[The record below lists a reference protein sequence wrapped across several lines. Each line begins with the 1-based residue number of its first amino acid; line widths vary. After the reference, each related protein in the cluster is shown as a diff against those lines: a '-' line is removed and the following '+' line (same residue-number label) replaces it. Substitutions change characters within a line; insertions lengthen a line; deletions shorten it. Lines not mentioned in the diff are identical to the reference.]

1 MNHNIDEAIVAG
13 IKLRDRET
21 IWHLYKQYF
30 PTISHLITTNSG
42 TEIDAEDVF
51 QDALVIIYKKI
62 SDDELILTSSFKTYL
77 YSVCR
82 NLWLQKLDKKT
93 FSTDVLDLAENAEF
107 QDSIHFEF
115 TDTESE
121 KIKIFQEHFL
131 KLSEDCQKVLK
142 LFMAKTSLKEIA
154 EEMGFGSEKYAKT
167 RKFMCKEKLKEKI
180 VNDPRFKK
188 YFGNE

>member
-1 MNHNIDEAIVAG
+1 MNHYTDEAIVAG
-13 IKLRDRET
+13 IKLRDREI
-21 IWHLYKQYF
+21 IWSLYKQYF

-93 FSTDVLDLAENAEF
+93 FSTDILDLADDSEF

-121 KIKIFQEHFL
+121 KIKISQEHFL
-131 KLSEDCQKVLK
+131 ELSEDCQKVLK

-180 VNDPRFKK
+180 LNDPRFKK

>member
-1 MNHNIDEAIVAG
+1 MNQNSDDAIVTG
-13 IKLRDRET
+13 IRLRDRET
-21 IWHLYKQYF
+21 IWSLYKQYF

-62 SDDELILTSSFKTYL
+62 SDNELILTSSFKTYL

-93 FSTDVLDLAENAEF
+93 FSTDILDLAEDSEF
-107 QDSIHFEF
+107 QESIHFEF

-131 KLSEDCQKVLK
+131 ELTADCQKILK

-180 VNDPRFKK
+180 LNDARFKK

>member
-1 MNHNIDEAIVAG
+1 
-13 IKLRDRET
+13 
-21 IWHLYKQYF
+21 
-30 PTISHLITTNSG
+30 
-42 TEIDAEDVF
+42 
-51 QDALVIIYKKI
+51 
-62 SDDELILTSSFKTYL
+62 L

-93 FSTDVLDLAENAEF
+93 FSTDILDLADDSEF

-131 KLSEDCQKVLK
+131 ELSEDCQKVLK

-180 VNDPRFKK
+180 LNDPRFKK